1 MFMSKID
8 IILRDAITKPC
19 KIIVMGYSFIDENKY
34 IRRHTELDK
43 SSTIW
48 NRNFILV
55 IFANLLVFISYYF
68 LISTLPLY
76 VTDVLGKNEKFVG
89 YIIGIFSIVSVITRP
104 LSGFMLDNIGR
115 KKIVFLSLVC
125 YSACLV
131 GYNFAISFILLFI
144 LRAMQG
150 FFWGFTSTGFGT
162 MAADLTPTEKR
173 GEGIGYYG
181 LSTTIGMAIGPS
193 IALGIMKH
201 GSFSLIF
208 NVGVI
213 FALIGLICLVFVKY
227 KENIK
232 KETKQRKKVN
242 INTFIEQK
250 VIWIAFMMFFVAAVY
265 GSIIS
270 FIILYGKDIGVTN
283 PGRFFLIYSIV
294 LFVVRPYAGKKF
306 DNNGPV
312 KLMTVGFISI
322 MICFICLF
330 VTTGPLLFYFAALAM
345 GIGHG
350 ICVPSIFAM
359 AINRVAANRR
369 GAANATLLSAQD
381 LGIGLGSVLLGVLSN
396 NIGLAKMY
404 LTCGAIIMIPLMVF
418 HIKEAYKYKKELN
431 CSSYRSFEN

>member
-1 MFMSKID
+1 
-8 IILRDAITKPC
+8 
-19 KIIVMGYSFIDENKY
+19 
-34 IRRHTELDK
+34 
-43 SSTIW
+43 
-48 NRNFILV
+48 
-55 IFANLLVFISYYF
+55 
-68 LISTLPLY
+68 
-76 VTDVLGKNEKFVG
+76 
-89 YIIGIFSIVSVITRP
+89 
-104 LSGFMLDNIGR
+104 
-115 KKIVFLSLVC
+115 
-125 YSACLV
+125 
-131 GYNFAISFILLFI
+131 
-144 LRAMQG
+144 
-150 FFWGFTSTGFGT
+150 

-306 DNNGPV
+306 DKNGPV

-322 MICFICLF
+322 MICFVCLF
-330 VTTGPLLFYFAALAM
+330 VTTGPLLYYFAALAM

-369 GAANATLLSAQD
+369 GVANATLLSAQD

-404 LTCGAIIMIPLMVF
+404 LTCGAIIVIPLMVF
-418 HIKEAYKYKKELN
+418 YVKEAYKYKKELN